1 MKTNNGRV
9 DTIKENNFAPYSMF
23 KENENRKYNSLL
35 DESIKN
41 IHQKNTLNQ
50 IYFSKDNI
58 NALQQGIR
66 YLVYKKSCGKY
77 IIDNQSET
85 ELGIIMRSVY
95 LQYGEYKD
103 YNVLEQVK
111 DLNKIVLNYCVD
123 KILQEI
129 KMYIHYKNDITNLP
143 EPISRGE
150 FISSKG
156 TKVLE
161 IKNFY

>member
-1 MKTNNGRV
+1 MNNIENGRV
-9 DTIKENNFAPYSMF
+9 NTIKDNNFTPYSLF
-23 KENENRKYNSLL
+23 KEKKTYNSLL

-41 IHQKNTLNQ
+41 IHQKNNLNQ
-50 IYFSKDNI
+50 IYFSQDNI

-95 LQYGEYKD
+95 LQYGEFREYGL
-103 YNVLEQVK
+103 LEQIK
-111 DLNKIVLNYCVD
+111 ELNQIVLNYCVD

-129 KMYIHYKNDITNLP
+129 KMYIHYKNDISKLP